1 MSKKDKDSNY
11 YYANVSEH
19 EWDILTPLEGKM
31 ITRIRAFG
39 AMIDRATGARRMM
52 LYTTQ
57 QLAQE
62 WKTSERSIMRA
73 RAGLLEKGLVEKK
86 EWKNRTLLVPV
97 SIGWSDA
104 ACHDTECHPDATC
117 HVGGDTARHLDMTQR
132 VTPALYIKE
141 LEDKNKKIR
150 KEEREEGLSP
160 LSPSAPR
167 PSASCVSEFSSSVV
181 ISEEVQEQLINPAF
195 APRVTETDFGN
206 LEALVDQLVAKKLA
220 EASRGNENLPA
231 LTESRVDQK
240 KAKEKALRP
249 SDGRYRAYN
258 EADFF
263 FPDSWTGLGRD
274 AMARWVDH
282 KNKIKKPLFQ
292 ESYQQLLKNHVSN
305 ETLFVLSVNKSIAAG
320 YQGLIPPDRNELQEH
335 TRNLNAER
343 LANDQV
349 SPALAAF
356 IKGMTN
362 NG

>member
-1 MSKKDKDSNY
+1 MTKKNEKRKPFF
-11 YYANVSEH
+11 ANINED
-19 EWDILTPLEGKM
+19 EFDLLTRFEGKYL
-31 ITRIRAFG
+31 IRVRAFS
-39 AMIDRATGARRMM
+39 AMN
-52 LYTTQ
+52 LYMTYTHK
-57 QLAQE
+57 QLAVE
-62 WKTSERSIMRA
+62 WGCDERTVRTA
-73 RAGLLEKGLVEKK
+73 RVGLIKKGLCA
-86 EWKNRTLLVPV
+86 LVNDGKRQYLAPT
-97 SIGWSDA
+97 SKGGCGSFRSAQEGESGSFRSADQSD
-104 ACHDTECHPDATC
+104 PDHFDPRCGSFRSATA
-117 HVGGDTARHLDMTQR
+117 DQND
-132 VTPALYIKE
+132 PNALYIK
-141 LEDKNKKIR
+141 
-150 KEEREEGLSP
+150 KECIKRNVLREREEGLTPQVAS
-160 LSPSAPR
+160 LTSPSAH
-167 PSASCVSEFSSSVV
+167 CVSDLAQSSA
-181 ISEEVQEQLINPAF
+181 ISSTREIQTQVQNPPFVSDPTA
-195 APRVTETDFGN
+195 

-220 EASRGNENLPA
+220 EASKSDENLPA

-263 FPDSWTGLGRD
+263 FPDSWSGLGRD

-356 IKGMTN
+356 MKGMTN

>member
-132 VTPALYIKE
+132 VTSALYIKE

-150 KEEREEGLSP
+150 KEEEEGLKP

-167 PSASCVSEFSSSVV
+167 PSASCDSDLAHSSAISSTREIQTQVQNPPFVSD
-181 ISEEVQEQLINPAF
+181 PTA
-195 APRVTETDFGN
+195 

-220 EASRGNENLPA
+220 EASKSDENLPA

-263 FPDSWTGLGRD
+263 FPDSWSGLGRD

-356 IKGMTN
+356 MKGMTN